1 MQIYDKIVAGSVS
14 CEGAAVTEG
23 MNKMKIVVLLGGIGY
38 DSQKRTVSGI
48 LDRAILDRA
57 NVYIF
62 TCDGWK
68 YEVPAKYEKGEY
80 NIYNLPDFTK
90 YDGVILNTDT
100 IHEPD
105 IVQEIAGRINEA
117 GVPCID
123 LNINTPW
130 FVHVEMENRHGV
142 EEIVKHLITQHKAA
156 NIFFISG
163 PEDSHDANGRLSAY
177 KDTMAENDIE
187 WDEEYIYY
195 GDYSYESGQRAVRK
209 FLDEA
214 GVKPDAI
221 VAANDEM
228 AVGAMLALKEAGY
241 RVPEDVMV
249 TGYDDSDIAIYSY
262 PRLTTVRRGEYEAGQ
277 IAYDKIV
284 AMIRGEEVEDN
295 TIIRGHAMFAES
307 CGCADWRDADA
318 SQMRENYMKQ
328 HVKAYREMEIIKNSS
343 VEFTR
348 LTQFDDLLESLEQY
362 IHDIGIEYFY
372 LCTCGS
378 QDNYYREL
386 ERIADGEERGRDAS
400 IYSDEIWVPFAYER
414 GEINSYGA
422 FHKSM
427 LLPEECMMKH
437 AGAFYIIM
445 PLHFQD
451 HCFGYCVARDYR
463 PALEGRFYQNFILNV
478 DNAMEM
484 IQKQDMMKA
493 MLQRSNKKLSEDSR
507 AFDK

>member
-1 MQIYDKIVAGSVS
+1 
-14 CEGAAVTEG
+14 
-23 MNKMKIVVLLGGIGY
+23 MKIAVLLGGIGY
-38 DSQKRTVSGI
+38 DSQKRTISGI
-48 LDRAILDRA
+48 LDRAILDRT

-80 NIYNLPDFTK
+80 NIYNLPDFTQ

-100 IHEPD
+100 IREPD
-105 IVQEIAGRINEA
+105 IMQAIADRIGEA
-117 GVPCID
+117 GIPCID
-123 LNINTPW
+123 LNINTPG
-130 FVHVEMENRHGV
+130 VMHVEMENRNGV
-142 EEIVKHLITQHKAA
+142 EEIVRHLITKHNAA

-163 PEDSHDANGRLSAY
+163 PEDSHDANLRLQAY

-187 WDEEYIYY
+187 WDEEHIYY

-249 TGYDDSDIAIYSY
+249 TGYDDSDIAAYSY

-295 TIIRGHAMFAES
+295 TIIQGHAMLAES
-307 CGCADWRDADA
+307 CGCTDWRDMDA
-318 SQMRENYMKQ
+318 AQMRESYMKQ
-328 HVKAYREMEIIKNSS
+328 HVKAYREMEILKNSS
-343 VEFTR
+343 VEFTA
-348 LTQFDDLLESLEQY
+348 LAQIDDLLESLEQY

-378 QDNYYREL
+378 LDNYYREL
-386 ERIADGEERGRDAS
+386 ERIADGKERGRDAS
-400 IYSDEIWVPFAYER
+400 VYSDEIWVPFAYER

-427 LLPEECMMKH
+427 LLPEECEMKR

-451 HCFGYCVARDYR
+451 HCYGYCVVRDYR
-463 PALEGRFYQNFILNV
+463 PAFEGRFYQNFILNV

-484 IQKQDMMKA
+484 IRKQDMMKA
-493 MLQRSNKKLSEDSR
+493 MLQRLNKKLSEDSR
-507 AFDK
+507 QDQAPASQALDN

>member
-1 MQIYDKIVAGSVS
+1 
-14 CEGAAVTEG
+14 
-23 MNKMKIVVLLGGIGY
+23 MKIAVLLGGIGY

-48 LDRAILDRA
+48 LDRAILDRT
-57 NVYIF
+57 NVYVF

-100 IHEPD
+100 IHEPN
-105 IVQEIAGRINEA
+105 IVQEIAGRINVA
-117 GVPCID
+117 GIPCID
-123 LNINTPW
+123 LNINTPG
-130 FVHVEMENRHGV
+130 FVHVEMENRDGV
-142 EEIVKHLITQHKAA
+142 EEIVRHLITQHNAA

-163 PEDSHDANGRLSAY
+163 PEDSHDANIRLSAY

-187 WDEEYIYY
+187 WNEEYIYY
-195 GDYSYESGQRAVRK
+195 GDYSYEGGQRAVRK

-214 GVKPDAI
+214 SVKPDAI

-249 TGYDDSDIAIYSY
+249 TGYDDSDIAVYSY

-277 IAYDKIV
+277 IAYDKIA

-295 TIIRGHAMFAES
+295 TIIQGHAMFAES
-307 CGCADWRDADA
+307 CGCADCRDTDA

-328 HVKAYREMEIIKNSS
+328 HVKAYQEMEIIKNSS
-343 VEFTR
+343 VEFTG

-378 QDNYYREL
+378 QDDYYREL
-386 ERIADGEERGRDAS
+386 ERIADGEECGRDTS
-400 IYSDEIWVPFAYER
+400 VYSDEIWVPFAYER

-427 LLPEECMMKH
+427 LLPEECTMKH

-451 HCFGYCVARDYR
+451 HCFGYCVVRDYR

-484 IQKQDMMKA
+484 IRKQDMMKA
-493 MLQRSNKKLSEDSR
+493 MLQRD
-507 AFDK
+507 

>member
-1 MQIYDKIVAGSVS
+1 
-14 CEGAAVTEG
+14 
-23 MNKMKIVVLLGGIGY
+23 MKIAVLLGGIGY

-48 LDRAILDRA
+48 LDRAILDRT

-80 NIYNLPDFTK
+80 NIYNLPDFTQ

-100 IHEPD
+100 IREPD
-105 IVQEIAGRINEA
+105 IMQAIAGRIGEA
-117 GVPCID
+117 GIPCID
-123 LNINTPW
+123 LNINTPG
-130 FVHVEMENRHGV
+130 VIHVEMENRNGV
-142 EEIVKHLITQHKAA
+142 EEIVRHLITQHNAA

-163 PEDSHDANGRLSAY
+163 PEDSHDANLRLQAY
-177 KDTMAENDIE
+177 KDTMAENNIE
-187 WDEEYIYY
+187 WDEEHIYY

-249 TGYDDSDIAIYSY
+249 TGYDDSDIAAYSY

-277 IAYDKIV
+277 SAYDKIV
-284 AMIRGEEVEDN
+284 AMIRGEEVENN
-295 TIIRGHAMFAES
+295 TIIQGHAMLAES
-307 CGCADWRDADA
+307 CGCTDWRDMDA
-318 SQMRENYMKQ
+318 AQMRESYMKQ
-328 HVKAYREMEIIKNSS
+328 HVKDYREMEILKNSS
-343 VEFTR
+343 VEFTA
-348 LTQFDDLLESLEQY
+348 LAQFDDLLESLEQY

-378 QDNYYREL
+378 LDNYYREL
-386 ERIADGEERGRDAS
+386 ERIADGKERGRDAS
-400 IYSDEIWVPFAYER
+400 VYSDEIWVPFAYER

-427 LLPEECMMKH
+427 LLPEECEMKR

-451 HCFGYCVARDYR
+451 HCYGYCVVRDYR
-463 PALEGRFYQNFILNV
+463 PAFEGRFYQNFILNV

-484 IQKQDMMKA
+484 IRKQDMMKA
-493 MLQRSNKKLSEDSR
+493 MLQRLNKKLSEDARQDQAPDSQ
-507 AFDK
+507 ALDN

>member
-1 MQIYDKIVAGSVS
+1 
-14 CEGAAVTEG
+14 
-23 MNKMKIVVLLGGIGY
+23 MKIAVLLGGIGY

-48 LDRAILDRA
+48 LDRAILDRT

-105 IVQEIAGRINEA
+105 IVQEIADRINVA

-142 EEIVKHLITQHKAA
+142 EEIVRHLVTQHKAA

-187 WDEEYIYY
+187 WDEGYIYY

-209 FLDEA
+209 FSDEA

-295 TIIRGHAMFAES
+295 TIIQGHAMFAES

-378 QDNYYREL
+378 LDNYYREL

-493 MLQRSNKKLSEDSR
+493 MLQRSNKKLSENSR
-507 AFDK
+507 ALDK

>member
-1 MQIYDKIVAGSVS
+1 
-14 CEGAAVTEG
+14 
-23 MNKMKIVVLLGGIGY
+23 MKIAVLLGGIGY

-48 LDRAILDRA
+48 LDRAILDRT
-57 NVYIF
+57 NIYIF

-105 IVQEIAGRINEA
+105 IVQDIAGRISVA
-117 GVPCID
+117 GIPCID

-130 FVHVEMENRHGV
+130 FAHVEMENRDGV
-142 EEIVKHLITQHKAA
+142 VEIVKHLITQHKAT

-163 PEDSHDANGRLSAY
+163 PEDSHDANLRLCAY

-209 FLDEA
+209 LLDKA

-228 AVGAMLALKEAGY
+228 AVGAMLALREMGY

-249 TGYDDSDIAIYSY
+249 TGYDDSDIAAYSY

-295 TIIRGHAMFAES
+295 TIIQGHAMFAES
-307 CGCADWRDADA
+307 CGCDDWRDADA
-318 SQMRENYMKQ
+318 AQMRENYMKQ

-348 LTQFDDLLESLEQY
+348 LARFDDLLESLEQY

-386 ERIADGEERGRDAS
+386 ERIANGEERGRDAS

-427 LLPEECMMKH
+427 LLPEECAMKH

-451 HCFGYCVARDYR
+451 YCYGYCVARDYR
-463 PALEGRFYQNFILNV
+463 PACEGRFYQNFILNV

-484 IQKQDMMKA
+484 IRKQDMMKA
-493 MLQRSNKKLSEDSR
+493 MLQRLNKKLSEDPGQNSAPDSR
-507 AFDK
+507 ALDK